1 MNQSSFCS
9 IHNDRMMCLVCLYG
23 QCQQESRIICL
34 RCAVR
39 GHKHL
44 DHIDK
49 VYDISELLD
58 VEQLKKCFLQQDQ
71 TILREENINSIQPD
85 QIESK
90 IEKIIEGFSQAARSC
105 KKALIEQLLQNE
117 NSNTQDQQKL
127 IQSFYIQLKQYQ
139 NGEIDHVSLNEIAKL
154 FTYSIQNEHKQNQM
168 EIENENENQ
177 SSKQE
182 DKENISFQIQ
192 QCIKELESISQ
203 QTSQIFLDLCKKLES
218 NRISNYND
226 IIENH
231 KQSIQ
236 QASTKLSQF
245 NLVKVQNKYN
255 GNKQTSA
262 QNQNQVK
269 FEIKINDNPYFDQTL
284 YEQLNQLETMDNL
297 KQLVISIRQNIV
309 IKSDYF
315 NQMQKALQ
323 KNTNLLKCS
332 ISIQTDTIE
341 NTQQLKLLSKSIGD
355 LKNLKELDL
364 EICTYQGDYFTQI
377 ITESFLAN
385 LSNSLEQLKK
395 LKYLKINLKDFACF
409 SQKGIKNITTSLGT
423 LIRLEKLNLS
433 ISGYKEESF
442 RSLHSLKNLTKLKS
456 LRLRIVSSN
465 QISEYFYMELNETLA
480 QLSNLEELELNFQKY
495 QFSALSDYIDLKNN
509 IQKPCE
515 LTPMVQ
521 LTGEYF
527 NNLSQ
532 ILKELTQLKRLFI
545 IIEKDL
551 TFVNADSF
559 KNLCR
564 VIGGQS
570 LGNNIEVLF
579 LKFNIHDEQM
589 KQSEVQE
596 TLINTFKQMSQLK
609 HLYLDVFNVSIFDSS
624 LAVPF
629 INQVVSIKNIHKIIL
644 EEQQLT
650 NNTLIIFL
658 KIKYC
663 KYLFIFDNVKFLLN
677 QENKQKHDRLDSL
690 ISQQREKSQVILNKH
705 SRYSA
710 YMKKPQKLNAQLI
723 MYFKLLIKQQK
734 NNLVFIKNRLFV
746 YNLQS
751 LQLFDQRNQIR
762 KSKIHLL
769 LMLVFNFINFIQML
783 H

>member
-23 QCQQESRIICL
+23 ECQQESRIICL

-58 VEQLKKCFLQQDQ
+58 VEQLKKCFLQQGQ
-71 TILREENINSIQPD
+71 TTAGEKNSNSIQPD
-85 QIESK
+85 QIESR
-90 IEKIIEGFSQAARSC
+90 IEKIIEGFSQAARQC
-105 KKALIEQLLQNE
+105 KKVLIEQLLQNE
-117 NSNTQDQQKL
+117 NSNNQDQQVKQ

-154 FTYSIQNEHKQNQM
+154 FTNSMQNQDKQNQM
-168 EIENENENQ
+168 EIENENQ
-177 SSKQE
+177 QAKQP

-192 QCIKELESISQ
+192 QFIQELENISQ
-203 QTSQIFLDLCKKLES
+203 QTSQIFIDLCKKLELNQNS
-218 NRISNYND
+218 NGIL
-226 IIENH
+226 ENH

-236 QASTKLSQF
+236 QASTKLSQL
-245 NLVKVQNKYN
+245 NLIKAQNN
-255 GNKQTSA
+255 HLNQLNSTNKQA
-262 QNQNQVK
+262 AKQIQNQNQVK
-269 FEIKINDNPYFDQTL
+269 FEINLIDSPYFDQNL
-284 YEQLNQLETMDNL
+284 SEKLSQLEALNNL
-297 KQLVISIRQNIV
+297 KQLVISIRQNQV

-315 NQMQKALQ
+315 NQIQKALQ
-323 KNTNLLKCS
+323 KNIKLLTCS
-332 ISIQTDTIE
+332 ISIQTDSIE
-341 NTQQLKLLSKSIGD
+341 NTQQLKLLSKSLGD
-355 LKNLKELDL
+355 LKKLKKLEL

-377 ITESFLAN
+377 ITESFLSI
-385 LSNSLEQLKK
+385 LSNSLEQLKN
-395 LKYLKINLKDFACF
+395 LKYLKINLKDFVCF
-409 SQKGIKNITTSLGT
+409 SQKGIKIITTSLGA
-423 LIRLEKLNLS
+423 LRSLEKLNLS

-465 QISEYFYMELNETLA
+465 QISEYFYMELNEMLA
-480 QLSNLEELELNFQKY
+480 QLINLEELELNFQKY

-515 LTPMVQ
+515 LTNMVQ

-551 TFVNADSF
+551 TFVNADAL

-570 LGNNIEVLF
+570 MGNNIEVLF
-579 LKFNIHDEQM
+579 LKFNIHDDQM

-596 TLINTFKQMSQLK
+596 TLVNTFKQMSQLK
-609 HLYLDVFNVSIFDSS
+609 HLFLDVFNISVFDSS
-624 LAVPF
+624 LVIPF
-629 INQVVSIKNIHKIIL
+629 IGQVASIKNIHKIIL
-644 EEQQLT
+644 DESRINKNALDQIAQSVSNIQNLKQFVI
-650 NNTLIIFL
+650 NTQ
-658 KIKYC
+658 
-663 KYLFIFDNVKFLLN
+663 D
-677 QENKQKHDRLDSL
+677 
-690 ISQQREKSQVILNKH
+690 ILH
-705 SRYSA
+705 T
-710 YMKKPQKLNAQLI
+710 
-723 MYFKLLIKQQK
+723 
-734 NNLVFIKNRLFV
+734 
-746 YNLQS
+746 
-751 LQLFDQRNQIR
+751 
-762 KSKIHLL
+762 
-769 LMLVFNFINFIQML
+769 
-783 H
+783 